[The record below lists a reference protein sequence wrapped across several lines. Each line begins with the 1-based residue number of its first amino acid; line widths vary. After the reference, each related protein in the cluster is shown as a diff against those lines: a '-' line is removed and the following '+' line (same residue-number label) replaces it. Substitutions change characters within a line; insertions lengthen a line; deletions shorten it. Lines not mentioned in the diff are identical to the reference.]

1 MLTVCLDHTGFAPTH
16 DVCPFPVYTA
26 QAPGCS
32 AGELSKAGPGF
43 HALPGSKQLRFRF
56 SGTPRRH
63 RLGWAHVLCH
73 SQVQA
78 VQVTRCLAS
87 TLSQVGCASYYLPSP
102 SRSVSRVR
110 SESAYSSV
118 LCVSSGELI
127 SGCNP
132 PGRCHLS
139 RIPGRLGWELE
150 ACLQFGEGCCLWG
163 QDCLLPSGSGCR
175 PPASMPPAG
184 EWAGPQLASSPL
196 IFSQSFVL

>member
-1 MLTVCLDHTGFAPTH
+1 MFILAFSVCKSLQCLLSALTQWGKGSLLFRLIYSVVLWGWRNTTNIIGVCGECLQCMDHIWFAPAH
-16 DVCPFPVYTA
+16 VVCSFPVYTA

-56 SGTPRRH
+56 SGTPQRH

-87 TLSQVGCASYYLPSP
+87 TLSQVGCASYYLSSP

-139 RIPGRLGWELE
+139 RIPGRLG
-150 ACLQFGEGCCLWG
+150 
-163 QDCLLPSGSGCR
+163 
-175 PPASMPPAG
+175 
-184 EWAGPQLASSPL
+184 
-196 IFSQSFVL
+196 